1 MLLADVQMAFMKIL
15 TNYVLNVME
24 IVLHAAHL
32 GQVLVILVMQMQQ
45 KQKLELGLVVVIQ
58 DIMKIQV
65 MSVKSAIPL
74 VLNALDQE

>member
-1 MLLADVQMAFMKIL
+1 
-15 TNYVLNVME
+15 
-24 IVLHAAHL
+24 
-32 GQVLVILVMQMQQ
+32 MQQ